1 MGTFF
6 HQSAAHLSE
15 FAVSQ
20 FLLIWLLLLALI
32 VFCGLVA
39 TDSRRE
45 ETSADGRRSVWPT
58 RKAEQI
64 AGYAFAVFLFGY
76 AVLTFCKQWLADF
89 DKDALR
95 AILLLAV
102 VFCAILASNRRHP
115 IYSRQESE
123 PGGGERTPFLRP
135 RGAADWI
142 AIAAL
147 TATLLG
153 YLLVIFYKQ
162 DFAYYDDE
170 VFTDYSVVGKNFAPA
185 IWPGEG
191 RFFPLEAQEFN
202 YLKWVTRSP
211 AGYHCFALV
220 ELLILLAVLA
230 MILREYSIRQRAL
243 LLMAVLLAPGF
254 LISFM
259 GLIYP
264 ERNVLFWLA
273 ILVLCVQGHA
283 KTGSAVYFLGALVAT
298 HFALYYKEPVA
309 VFVGVY
315 AVARIALDRGRSPWG
330 SGSWPDRWREIARR
344 STLPLGM
351 LCVTGMFVVLLL
363 TALAPRASGHYAA
376 SHHASLAEVLRAY
389 LQAEWLVAVM
399 LAVFA
404 VRAARWLITG
414 AELDPL
420 WEPLAAGALGY
431 CFAVVTLR
439 LYSGY
444 YAAPGELIAVLYL
457 GRLALKWLARPR
469 PGRWIAVATAY
480 SILMLHNAAYCA
492 FRVVETKS
500 LIGAKEQF
508 ADFLRNQTEGMDRI
522 EVYFPYASGFHLM
535 QISAYLKYRGIP
547 NTGGKGATG
556 NATGQIAVE
565 GGGEYSFDRC
575 VDYSSYQ
582 CTHADGAPNGA
593 WIVVMPDDDVS
604 MTGVE
609 RAGQGAALVFSV
621 NACGICER
629 EGSWFRRLHA
639 ISQEYWDGPLPG
651 HWLQLHVFK
660 KSADVAKRGIEQ
672 KVLAGANGESSA
684 ARRAK

>member
-6 HQSAAHLSE
+6 HQSAAHLSH
-15 FAVSQ
+15 FVVSQ

-32 VFCGLVA
+32 VFCGLAA
-39 TDSRRE
+39 TDSRRAE
-45 ETSADGRRSVWPT
+45 ASAEGRRSVWPS
-58 RKAEQI
+58 REAEQI
-64 AGYAFAVFLFGY
+64 AGYAFAVILLGY

-89 DKDALR
+89 DNDALW
-95 AILLLAV
+95 AILLLLV
-102 VFCAILASNRRHP
+102 VYCVLLASNRRHP

-123 PGGGERTPFLRP
+123 PGGGKRTPFRRP

-142 AIAAL
+142 ATAAL
-147 TATLLG
+147 TATLLC

-170 VFTDYSVVGKNFAPA
+170 VFTDYSVVGKNFEPA

-211 AGYHCFALV
+211 AGYHSFALV
-220 ELLILLAVLA
+220 ELLILLAVLV
-230 MILREYSIRQRAL
+230 MILEGYGIQQRVV

-283 KTGSAVYFLGALVAT
+283 KTGSAGYFLGALVAT

-309 VFVGVY
+309 VFVGVFS
-315 AVARIALDRGRSPWG
+315 VARIALDWRGSRQDG
-330 SGSWPDRWREIARR
+330 GSWPAGWREIARR
-344 STLPLGM
+344 NSLPLGI
-351 LCVTGMFVVLLL
+351 LCVTGMFVVLLV
-363 TALAPRASGHYAA
+363 TALAPAASGHYAA
-376 SHHASLAEVLRAY
+376 SHHASLAAVLRGY
-389 LQAEWLVAVM
+389 LRAEWLVPVM

-404 VRAARWLITG
+404 VRAARWLFTG

-431 CFAVVTLR
+431 CLAVVTLR

-444 YAAPGELIAVLYL
+444 YAAPAEMIAVLYL
-457 GRLALKWLARPR
+457 GRLALQWLSRPT
-469 PGRWIAVATAY
+469 PGRVIAVATAY

-508 ADFLRNQTEGMDRI
+508 ADFLRNQTEGMDRV
-522 EVYFPYASGFHLM
+522 EVYFPYASRFHLM
-535 QISAYLKYRGIP
+535 GISAYLKYRGIP
-547 NTGGKGATG
+547 NRGRKGETGDAKGK
-556 NATGQIAVE
+556 IAVE
-565 GGGEYSFDRC
+565 GGGEYPFHRC
-575 VDYSSYQ
+575 VDYRSYQ

-604 MTGVE
+604 RAEVE
-609 RAGQGAALVFSV
+609 RAGQGATLVFSV
-621 NACGICER
+621 KACGICER

-639 ISQEYWDGPLPG
+639 ISQEYWNGPLPG

-660 KSADVAKRGIEQ
+660 KSSAVAKTGIE
-672 KVLAGANGESSA
+672 KTTLAGANGESSA
-684 ARRAK
+684 PGRAK